1 MRAFFMTENR
11 QFRHFIIF
19 TMILIDTHDSA
30 VRGEERLCRTDA
42 IPRVAA
48 VATHRLTQQT
58 GRDPETDAVVDRP
71 S

>member
-30 VRGEERLCRTDA
+30 IRWEERSAGPTL
-42 IPRVAA
+42 VA
-48 VATHRLTQQT
+48 L
-58 GRDPETDAVVDRP
+58 
-71 S
+71 